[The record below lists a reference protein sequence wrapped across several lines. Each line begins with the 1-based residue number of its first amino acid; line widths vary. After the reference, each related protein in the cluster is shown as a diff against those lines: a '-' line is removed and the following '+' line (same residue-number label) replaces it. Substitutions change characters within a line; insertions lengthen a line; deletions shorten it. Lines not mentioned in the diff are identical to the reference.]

1 MRVLRRNLE
10 ALGLTDRTTVWPLPV
25 TTALKKLAGQ
35 GERFGLA
42 FLDPPYGG
50 GDAAAALSAL
60 ASLNLFQPGA
70 RVVVEHSRRE
80 SLPEACGALTR
91 LEVRRYGD
99 TQVAFYLV
107 EEPSQQE
114 HD

>member
-1 MRVLRRNLE
+1 
-10 ALGLTDRTTVWPLPV
+10 
-25 TTALKKLAGQ
+25 
-35 GERFGLA
+35 
-42 FLDPPYGG
+42 
-50 GDAAAALSAL
+50 
-60 ASLNLFQPGA
+60 
-70 RVVVEHSRRE
+70 VVVEHSRRE

-107 EEPSQQE
+107 EEPSRQE

>member
-1 MRVLRRNLE
+1 M
-10 ALGLTDRTTVWPLPV
+10 
-25 TTALKKLAGQ
+25 
-35 GERFGLA
+35 
-42 FLDPPYGG
+42 
-50 GDAAAALSAL
+50 SAL
-60 ASLNLFQPGA
+60 AALDLLAPGA

-107 EEPSQQE
+107 EEPAQQE
-114 HD
+114 HE